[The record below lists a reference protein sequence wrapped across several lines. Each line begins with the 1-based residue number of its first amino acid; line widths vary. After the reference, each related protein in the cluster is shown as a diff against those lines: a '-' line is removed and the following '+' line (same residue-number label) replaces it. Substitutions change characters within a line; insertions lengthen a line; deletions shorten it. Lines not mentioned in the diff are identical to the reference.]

1 MIVIIVKKTG
11 RHERTVFLNTILDK
25 MYHWLRENGLR
36 ENSSHSQLL
45 LEGGFYVVGFGSW
58 NLSIA
63 LVGSGQRPTIWVS
76 VCHIWP
82 PFLLAER
89 LQSIPAQTSLLSI
102 PTPWKKTDCVS
113 VTGKCLGFFLF
124 CLVFYS
130 HLKFKIKYTFILKF
144 KTHTHTHSSK
154 DVIYSKVNTVFK
166 YCFQIC
172 YKFVSFFN

>member
-1 MIVIIVKKTG
+1 MELKVVYKRLKVFFLWEAVVIMIVIIVKKTG

-45 LEGGFYVVGFGSW
+45 LEWGFYVVGFGSW

-102 PTPWKKTDCVS
+102 PTQWKKTDCVCQS
-113 VTGKCLGFFLF
+113 LGIFFFLLT
-124 CLVFYS
+124 LV
-130 HLKFKIKYTFILKF
+130 
-144 KTHTHTHSSK
+144 
-154 DVIYSKVNTVFK
+154 
-166 YCFQIC
+166 
-172 YKFVSFFN
+172 